1 MKLRHALFVTIL
13 LVGLCLAELAY
24 VETARIKVVASIF
37 PLADFARAVGGE
49 RVEVITLIPSGAS
62 PHTFEPT
69 PGILKRISDAKV
81 FIQVGAGLEFWA
93 SKIQQAVATK
103 GLITVTATQ
112 GMNLIREVAHRDR
125 HGEEEDINATGH
137 HGEGNGHGNPHVW
150 LDPVLAKDV
159 VSKIVRALIKADP
172 VHKVHYEKNGSEYLA
187 DLDRLHKEILA
198 ATHKFAIKEYVTFH
212 PSFSYFSRRYGLKEV
227 GVIEESP
234 GREPTLKHLEQIVKA
249 IKGYRI
255 KAVFAEPQ
263 LNPKTAEVIAEEAG
277 VKVLILDPLGG
288 PNTTYGSSYLDLMR
302 HNLKVMQQAMT

>member
-1 MKLRHALFVTIL
+1 
-13 LVGLCLAELAY
+13 
-24 VETARIKVVASIF
+24 
-37 PLADFARAVGGE
+37 
-49 RVEVITLIPSGAS
+49 
-62 PHTFEPT
+62 
-69 PGILKRISDAKV
+69 
-81 FIQVGAGLEFWA
+81 
-93 SKIQQAVATK
+93 
-103 GLITVTATQ
+103 
-112 GMNLIREVAHRDR
+112 MNLIREVVHHHEQGDEEYVNEKGY
-125 HGEEEDINATGH
+125 HGEENE
-137 HGEGNGHGNPHVW
+137 HGNPHVW

-159 VSKIVRALIKADP
+159 VNKIARALIKADP
-172 VHKVHYEKNGSEYLA
+172 VHKVHYERNESEYLA

-234 GREPTLKHLEQIVKA
+234 GREPTPKHLEEIVKA

-263 LNPKTAEVIAEEAG
+263 LNPKAAEVIAEEAG

-288 PNTTYGSSYLDLMR
+288 PNTNYGSSYLDLMR

>member
-1 MKLRHALFVTIL
+1 
-13 LVGLCLAELAY
+13 LAY
-24 VETARIKVVASIF
+24 VETAKIRVVASIF

-69 PGILKRISDAKV
+69 PGTLKRISDAKI

-93 SKIQQAVATK
+93 SKIQQAVAAK
-103 GLITVTATQ
+103 DLIIVRATQ
-112 GMNLIREVAHRDR
+112 GMNLIRGVNHHHE
-125 HGEEEDINATGH
+125 HGDEEHVDAKGH
-137 HGEGNGHGNPHVW
+137 HWEEGEHGNPHVW

-159 VSKIVRALIKADP
+159 VSKIARALIKADS
-172 VHKVHYEKNGSEYLA
+172 VHKLYYEKNESEYLA
-187 DLDRLHKEILA
+187 DLDRLHQEILA
-198 ATHKFAIKEYVTFH
+198 TTQKFVIKEYVAFH

-234 GREPTLKHLEQIVKA
+234 GREPTPKHLEETVKA
-249 IKGYRI
+249 IKGCRI

-263 LNPKTAEVIAEEAG
+263 LNPKAAEVIAEEAG